1 MNAPYTD
8 RLAFVKYQSAGACFE
23 MVHDISSFFLATGL
37 HRREKIHDPL
47 LVSLHV
53 LYARP
58 FKQRK
63 PLRLEETI
71 VPAESQALHEM
82 LITLRD
88 KMHAHTD
95 LDGPQITDDVMMNE
109 LTAYTK
115 DGRTKVGISVFNPN
129 AEMHRGILQLVECL
143 KKTTHEET
151 DKIWKRY
158 MSKHKVPDGA
168 AIVNLARDDGPFL
181 MPHPVEEH
189 EELRGFFVDVREWKQ
204 KGEERRSPH
213 Y

>member
-8 RLAFVKYQSAGACFE
+8 RLAFVKYQSAGVCFE

-58 FKQRK
+58 FKQRR
-63 PLRLEETI
+63 PLRLEDTI
-71 VPAESQALHEM
+71 VPAEFQPIHEK
-82 LITLRD
+82 LITLRS

-95 LDGPQITDDVMMNE
+95 LDGPEITDGVLMNE
-109 LTAYTK
+109 LTGFTK
-115 DGRTKVGISVFNPN
+115 DGWTKFGITVFNPN
-129 AEMHRGILQLVECL
+129 PDMHRGILRLVECL
-143 KKTTHEET
+143 KKTTQEEA

-158 MSKHKVPDGA
+158 MSKDKVPDGVTV
-168 AIVNLARDDGPFL
+168 VNLTPGDGPFL
-181 MPHPVEEH
+181 LAHLTDKH
-189 EELRGFFVDVREWKQ
+189 EKLKGFFVDVQEWQ
-204 KGEERRSPH
+204 Q
-213 Y
+213 

>member
-1 MNAPYTD
+1 MNAPFTD
-8 RLAFVKYQSAGACFE
+8 RLAFVKYQSAGVCFE

-71 VPAESQALHEM
+71 VPSEFHAIHEK

-95 LDGPQITDDVMMNE
+95 LDGLEITDGVMMNE
-109 LTAYTK
+109 LTGFTK
-115 DGRTKVGISVFNPN
+115 DGWTKFGISVFNPN
-129 AEMHRGILQLVECL
+129 AEMHRGILQLAESL
-143 KKTTHEET
+143 KKTTHEEA
-151 DKIWKRY
+151 DKIWNRY
-158 MSKHKVPDGA
+158 MHKHKVPDGV
-168 AIVNLARDDGPFL
+168 AIVNLALEDGPFL
-181 MPHPVEEH
+181 VPHPVEEN
-189 EELRGFFVDVREWKQ
+189 EKLKGFFVDVQEWQ
-204 KGEERRSPH
+204 Q
-213 Y
+213 

>member
-1 MNAPYTD
+1 
-8 RLAFVKYQSAGACFE
+8 

-37 HRREKIHDPL
+37 HRRKKIHDPL

-58 FKQRK
+58 VKQRK

-71 VPAESQALHEM
+71 VPAESRALHEM

-95 LDGPQITDDVMMNE
+95 LDGPQITDAVMMNE

-129 AEMHRGILQLVECL
+129 AEMH
-143 KKTTHEET
+143 
-151 DKIWKRY
+151 
-158 MSKHKVPDGA
+158 
-168 AIVNLARDDGPFL
+168 
-181 MPHPVEEH
+181 
-189 EELRGFFVDVREWKQ
+189 
-204 KGEERRSPH
+204 
-213 Y
+213 